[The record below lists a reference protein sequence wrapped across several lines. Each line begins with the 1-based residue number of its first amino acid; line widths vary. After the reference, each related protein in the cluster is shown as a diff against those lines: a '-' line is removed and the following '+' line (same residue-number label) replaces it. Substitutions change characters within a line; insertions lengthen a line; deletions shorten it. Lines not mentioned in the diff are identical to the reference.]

1 MKAYRELLANRTVC
15 NMVLISLLFRTVLN
29 SQSLLLVMHVRHTLH
44 LSYGAAGLLSTVVY
58 LCMAGTELRRGPR
71 LDRLGL
77 RPTMAPSILVNGI
90 CWLIAPFA
98 PFPVLLLLAALAG
111 WFEIPVIN
119 VAKQAIT
126 VATTER
132 ERRPALAA
140 YEVTADVSLLVGPPL
155 GVAVMNIWDTAMVL
169 LVVRLVAVGCGV
181 LLLRQNP
188 PLRTET
194 SEVSRRVPRRS
205 WLQTGFVTACVG
217 YAAAAAVLCAEE
229 LSVITAMHDFHAKHA
244 IGLVLAIGAAGA
256 VAGGYGYGA
265 ISRTISPYVL
275 LVGLGIGVSLCA
287 LAVGPVSLA
296 IAVFAVG
303 VLAGAVFPAC
313 TDRMSAAASEDAL
326 GEALG
331 FHFSLMWVGVAM
343 GSIGASQSVDFAGS
357 SGGILAAATIGI
369 GAGIGL
375 GRIAARAGPTP
386 GAPGQV
392 NRAFIVTATRRILDI
407 AQITLA
413 RNTDGS
419 LDVRLGGIYA
429 FERKV
434 KQPVTGHHNGSESAA
449 VSSMD
454 SEAADPGRTG
464 MRQFPTPWTET
475 PSPPQRKGSS
485 WSRPPA

>member
-1 MKAYRELLANRTVC
+1 MKAYQELLANRTVC
-15 NMVLISLLFRTVLN
+15 NMVLLSLLFRIVLN

-44 LSYGAAGLLSTVVY
+44 LSYGAAGLLSTVIY

-77 RPTMAPSILVNGI
+77 RATLVPAILVNGI

-98 PFPVLLLLAALAG
+98 PFPLLLLLAALAG

-132 ERRPALAA
+132 DRRPALAA

-155 GVAVMNIWDTAMVL
+155 GIAAINIWDTAPVL
-169 LVVRLVAVGCGV
+169 LVVRLVTVGCGFA
-181 LLLRQNP
+181 LLRLNP
-188 PLRTET
+188 SLRTDT
-194 SEVSRRVPRRS
+194 SHPPRRVPRRS
-205 WLQTGFVTACVG
+205 WLQAGFVTACVG

-229 LSVITAMHDFHAKHA
+229 LSVITAMQDFQAQHTT
-244 IGLVLAIGAAGA
+244 GLVLAVGAAGA

-275 LVGLGIGVSLCA
+275 LVGLGTGVLLCA
-287 LAVGPVSLA
+287 LASGPVSLA

-313 TDRMSAAASEDAL
+313 SDRMNAAASQDAL

-331 FHFSLMWVGVAM
+331 FHFSLMWVGIAL
-343 GSIGASQSVDFAGS
+343 GSIAASKSVDLAGS
-357 SGGILAAATIGI
+357 SGGIFSAAAIGI

-375 GRIAARAGPTP
+375 GRIAERAAPIP
-386 GAPGQV
+386 GTADQLSRV
-392 NRAFIVTATRRILDI
+392 LIVTAARRVLDI
-407 AQITLA
+407 AQIKLV
-413 RNTDGS
+413 RNFDGS
-419 LDVRLGGIYA
+419 LDIILGGIYT
-429 FERKV
+429 FERKAR
-434 KQPVTGHHNGSESAA
+434 KPDRREDSRTEAQAA
-449 VSSMD
+449 PAVN
-454 SEAADPGRTG
+454 SEAADPGQTG
-464 MRQFPTPWTET
+464 ERRLPTPWSKG
-475 PSPPQRKGSS
+475 SPPHER
-485 WSRPPA
+485 